1 MIRLRKICA
10 GLFLLG
16 SLSAHAQSFTL
27 KEAVDYAIVHHVQ
40 VKNSQ
45 IDLQNASAKINEIR
59 AIGLPQVNAG
69 VGYGNS
75 LILQRVFIPA
85 NLFNPAA
92 KPNELIAAKFGVTNS
107 GQSSV
112 SLSQLVFDGTYLL
125 GLKASEV
132 YKDLSVKSLTQS
144 KQQVAENVTKAY
156 YGILVN
162 EKRLSILQLNV
173 GRLDTLLKETK
184 ALNAQGFVE
193 KIDVQ
198 RLEVQANN
206 LRTELENIYRLQ
218 ELSYSLLKFQMAY
231 PMEEPLRLSE
241 TLEKIELSQSLLI
254 DQDIP
259 FNYGNRIEYSILKTQ
274 ENLAELDLKSIKA
287 GYLPRLVAGANYGY
301 NAGANSFG
309 DLVSRTWFN
318 NATISFSLQIPIFDG
333 FSKKY
338 KAIQSANNLQK
349 VRQSYDLLKS
359 SIDLQ
364 RSQSAI
370 SLKNALESLK
380 EQKANLDLANEISR
394 VSRVKYTQG
403 VGSNLEVLNAETSIK
418 ESQANYFTALYN
430 ALIAKVELAKSNGTL
445 YSEQ

>member
-1 MIRLRKICA
+1 MIRLRKIYA
-10 GLFLLG
+10 GLFLLC
-16 SLSAHAQSFTL
+16 SMSANAQSFSL
-27 KEAVDYAIVHHVQ
+27 KDAVDYAIVHHVQ

-45 IDLQNASAKINEIR
+45 IDLQNAGAKINEIK
-59 AIGLPQVNAG
+59 AMGLPQVNAS
-69 VGYGNS
+69 VALTNNV
-75 LILQRVFIPA
+75 IMQRMFIPA
-85 NLFNPAA
+85 KIFNPAA
-92 KPNELIAAKFGVTNS
+92 AEGELASVKFGVENS
-107 GQSSV
+107 GFSSV
-112 SLSQLVFDGTYLL
+112 GINQLVFDGSYLL
-125 GLKASEV
+125 GLKASQV
-132 YKDLSVKSLTQS
+132 YKDLSVKTLTQS

-162 EKRLSILQLNV
+162 EKRLSILQANV
-173 GRLDTLLKETK
+173 GRLDTLLKESK

-206 LRTELENIYRLQ
+206 LRTELENVYRLQ
-218 ELSYSLLKFQMAY
+218 ELSYSLLKFQMGY
-231 PMEEPLRLSE
+231 PMETPIRLAE
-241 TLEKIELSQSLLI
+241 TLEQIELSHRLLE
-254 DQDIP
+254 DQDLP

-287 GYLPRLVAGANYGY
+287 GYLPRVLLAGNYGY
-301 NAGANSFG
+301 NAGANAFG
-309 DLVSRTWFN
+309 DLFSKQWFD
-318 NATISFSLQIPIFDG
+318 NAAITLSIQIPIFDG

-338 KAIQSANNLQK
+338 KAVQSANNLQK

-364 RSQSAI
+364 RSQSII

-394 VSRVKYTQG
+394 VTRVKYTQG

-418 ESQANYFTALYN
+418 ESQGNYFTALYN

-445 YSEQ
+445 YSE

>member
-1 MIRLRKICA
+1 
-10 GLFLLG
+10 
-16 SLSAHAQSFTL
+16 
-27 KEAVDYAIVHHVQ
+27 
-40 VKNSQ
+40 
-45 IDLQNASAKINEIR
+45 
-59 AIGLPQVNAG
+59 
-69 VGYGNS
+69 
-75 LILQRVFIPA
+75 
-85 NLFNPAA
+85 
-92 KPNELIAAKFGVTNS
+92 
-107 GQSSV
+107 
-112 SLSQLVFDGTYLL
+112 
-125 GLKASEV
+125 
-132 YKDLSVKSLTQS
+132 VKSLTQS
-144 KQQVAENVTKAY
+144 KQQVAENVMKAY

-206 LRTELENIYRLQ
+206 LRTELENVYRLQ
-218 ELSYSLLKFQMAY
+218 ELSYSLLKFQMGY
-231 PMEEPLRLSE
+231 PMEEPMRLSE
-241 TLEKIELSQSLLI
+241 TLEQIELSQSLLV
-254 DQDIP
+254 DQDVP

-287 GYLPRLVAGANYGY
+287 GYYPRLVAGASYGY

-309 DLVSRTWFN
+309 DLVTKPWFD

-349 VRQSYDLLKS
+349 VRQSFDLLKS

-364 RSQSAI
+364 RYQSAI
-370 SLKNALESLK
+370 SLKNSLESLK